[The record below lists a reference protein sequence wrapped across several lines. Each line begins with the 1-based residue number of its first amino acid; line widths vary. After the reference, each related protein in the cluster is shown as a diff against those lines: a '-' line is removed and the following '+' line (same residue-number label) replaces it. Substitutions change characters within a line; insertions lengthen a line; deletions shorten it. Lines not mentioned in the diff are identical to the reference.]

1 MKVNFSGS
9 NIKVSKAMYN
19 LVFFL
24 LICSMRGPGF
34 GVIMNHKFIK
44 LRLSTKS

>member
-19 LVFFL
+19 LVFFTNL
-24 LICSMRGPGF
+24 LDAWAGLWRDYES
-34 GVIMNHKFIK
+34 
-44 LRLSTKS
+44 